1 MIACFMTGAIC
12 VSLSRIRFWL
22 PVRSPS
28 RSPRRSTITE
38 FCEAGSSSAGRS
50 EATAIIIPNT
60 VETAASSARL
70 ASSASTRSLR
80 MRTGTFGGSSPVA
93 YSGWSGTTVG
103 GSSSTTTAGWL
114 GRSES
119 IGGPSG
125 AASSPLTALTCGRA
139 ATLALGRMAKPSPD
153 AARTAAHLARNA
165 VDCLP
170 GGALAQRLAEGRPLR
185 VKLGLDPTAADV
197 HLGHTV
203 VLQKLREFQDA
214 GHTVVLIIGDY
225 TARVGDPSGRSAT
238 RPVLTGEEIDA
249 NARTYVDQAGR
260 VLLTDEQLEIRHNS
274 EWLDMDME
282 SLFGLVRHVTV
293 AQLLERDDF
302 ARRFAAHQP
311 ISLLELLYPVLQGY
325 DSVAVDADVELG
337 GTDQTFNLLMGR
349 AVQSAYGKPQQVV
362 LTVPLLVG
370 TDGAEKMSK
379 SLGNHV
385 GVTDPPAEMY
395 GKTLSIPDAAMPAWY
410 DLLLGAS
417 PPAGAS
423 PRDAK
428 RALARALVTRF
439 HGEAAAEEAEAAF
452 DRVHIARDVPED
464 LPSVRLR
471 PANGLVHLPEVL
483 AEHFGISRSEAR
495 RTIAQGGV
503 RLDGEPVEE
512 LDLPAGELDGRV
524 LQLGRRRFVR
534 LLAG

>member
-1 MIACFMTGAIC
+1 MA
-12 VSLSRIRFWL
+12 
-22 PVRSPS
+22 
-28 RSPRRSTITE
+28 
-38 FCEAGSSSAGRS
+38 
-50 EATAIIIPNT
+50 
-60 VETAASSARL
+60 ETA
-70 ASSASTRSLR
+70 
-80 MRTGTFGGSSPVA
+80 
-93 YSGWSGTTVG
+93 
-103 GSSSTTTAGWL
+103 
-114 GRSES
+114 
-119 IGGPSG
+119 
-125 AASSPLTALTCGRA
+125 
-139 ATLALGRMAKPSPD
+139 PD

-170 GGALAQRLAEGRPLR
+170 GGALAARLAEGRPLR

-249 NARTYVDQAGR
+249 NAETYVAQAGH
-260 VLLTDEQLEIRHNS
+260 VLRTDEQLEIRHNS
-274 EWLDMDME
+274 EWLDMPME

-302 ARRFAAHQP
+302 AKRFAAHQP
-311 ISLLELLYPVLQGY
+311 VSLLELLYPVLQGS

-349 AVQSAYGKPQQVV
+349 AIQSAYGKPQQVV

-370 TDGAEKMSK
+370 TDGVEKMSK
-379 SLGNHV
+379 SIGTHV

-395 GKTLSIPDAAMPAWY
+395 GKTLSIPDAAMASWY
-410 DLLLGAS
+410 DLLLGS
-417 PPAGAS
+417 EPPEGVS

-439 HGEAAAEEAEAAF
+439 HDEREAAEAEAAF
-452 DRVHIARDVPED
+452 DRVHISREVPED
-464 LPSVRLR
+464 LPAVRLR
-471 PANGLVHLPEVL
+471 ATDGLVHLPEVL
-483 AEHFGISRSEAR
+483 AEHFGMSRSEAR
-495 RTIAQGGV
+495 RNIAQGGV
-503 RLDGEPVEE
+503 RLDGEPVADI
-512 LDLPAGELDGRV
+512 DLPAAGLDGRV
-524 LQLGRRRFVR
+524 LQVGRRRFVR
-534 LLAG
+534 LLTG